1 MEPMVDMNP
10 VLLKPT
16 GNAASQVIIMG
27 KPVGNMSAREY
38 HRGYSLKAFD
48 AVKEALVRLDKE
60 YDTIVIEGA
69 GKVRQGIVSVKAYR
83 KSVDLKELEAGD
95 IVYVTKLD
103 QKGTVLSV
111 KGKELEVQLGS
122 MKINV
127 KAKECKFVDKAPKE
141 KKTSAGNG
149 KKSGNRG
156 NSFMGKTQQAHR
168 DIDIRGMMVDE
179 AEVALD
185 RFIDDSV
192 MAGLSQ
198 VLIIH
203 GKGTGAL
210 RKGVHS
216 YLKRHRNVANFNFA
230 DMSEGGTGATLVEL
244 Q

>member
-1 MEPMVDMNP
+1 MNQ
-10 VLLKPT
+10 
-16 GNAASQVIIMG
+16 S
-27 KPVGNMSAREY
+27 
-38 HRGYSLKAFD
+38 
-48 AVKEALVRLDKE
+48 
-60 YDTIVIEGA
+60 
-69 GKVRQGIVSVKAYR
+69 
-83 KSVDLKELEAGD
+83 
-95 IVYVTKLD
+95 
-103 QKGTVLSV
+103 
-111 KGKELEVQLGS
+111 
-122 MKINV
+122 
-127 KAKECKFVDKAPKE
+127 
-141 KKTSAGNG
+141 SAGLFI
-149 KKSGNRG
+149 
-156 NSFMGKTQQAHR
+156 NSVSLVIFFLGKTQQAHR